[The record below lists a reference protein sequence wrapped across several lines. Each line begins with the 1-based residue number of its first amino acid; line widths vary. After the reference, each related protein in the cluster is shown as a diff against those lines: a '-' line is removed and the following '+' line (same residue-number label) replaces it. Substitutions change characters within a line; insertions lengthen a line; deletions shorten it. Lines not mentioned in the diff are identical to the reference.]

1 METPPSEPRKSS
13 WRSSPRAQRILLALA
28 AITGFG
34 GEKLARNTE
43 ENVVA
48 AMTRVEGLAK
58 LPTVAKLDQA
68 TAALVKDAQA
78 EATPPEKEAAR
89 AELEKIDE
97 WINLP
102 TAQQMIDAL
111 IAILGEDEVYAKVPT
126 QRVKF
131 AGMLIKGAP
140 TQYTTFSDDEGITF
154 EAGK

>member
-1 METPPSEPRKSS
+1 METFPSESHKTN
-13 WRSSPRAQRILLALA
+13 WRSSARAQRILLALA
-28 AITGFG
+28 AITGFA
-34 GEKLARNTE
+34 GERLARNTE

-48 AMTRVEGLAK
+48 AMTRVEKLAE

-68 TAALVKDAQA
+68 TAALMKEAQE
-78 EATPPEKEAAR
+78 EATPQEKETAR
-89 AELEKIDE
+89 MELKKIDE
-97 WINLP
+97 WITLP
-102 TAQQMIDAL
+102 TAQHMIDTL

-131 AGMLIKGAP
+131 AGMLIKSAP